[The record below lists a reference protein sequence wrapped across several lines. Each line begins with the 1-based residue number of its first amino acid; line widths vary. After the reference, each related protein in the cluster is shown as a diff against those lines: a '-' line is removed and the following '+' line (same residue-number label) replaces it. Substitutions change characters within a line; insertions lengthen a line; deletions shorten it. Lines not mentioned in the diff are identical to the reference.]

1 MNILQTFCF
10 PSESVQ
16 LLCSR
21 DVNQKYFNVFHWFP
35 NHFLHFDHGII
46 NFLYI
51 YTIEMQK
58 SSFLKNFKM
67 DCKADIYY

>member
-10 PSESVQ
+10 SSESVQ

-46 NFLYI
+46 NFFVYLYDRDAKKL
-51 YTIEMQK
+51 TFEKLQDGMQG
-58 SSFLKNFKM
+58 
-67 DCKADIYY
+67 